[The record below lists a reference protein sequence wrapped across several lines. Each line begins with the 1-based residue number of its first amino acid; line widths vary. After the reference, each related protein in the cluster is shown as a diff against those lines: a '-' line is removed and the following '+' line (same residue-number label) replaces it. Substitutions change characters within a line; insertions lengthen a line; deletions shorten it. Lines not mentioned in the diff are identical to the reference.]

1 MAMSGSLKPEDKF
14 SEQTKALLMI
24 QVMGQTSV
32 NFLNKKKLGKEMQ
45 EHLSAFEIDEAD
57 LMEFAEF
64 FVDSSMNSKA
74 YKTAVFGAIPMSDA
88 GAATRL
94 AEHIDEITR
103 IIPSRFALEE
113 EGRPLRAALL
123 AAFRKLVKN
132 ADSILGELGL

>member
-1 MAMSGSLKPEDKF
+1 MGDISDIQEKYSA
-14 SEQTKALLMI
+14 QAKALLMI

-32 NFLNKKKLGKEMQ
+32 NFLNKKKLTKEMQ
-45 EHLSAFEIDEAD
+45 GHLSAFQIEEEA

-94 AEHIDEITR
+94 AQDIDEITR
-103 IIPSRFALEE
+103 VIPGKLGLEDDSRQLRMVLFA
-113 EGRPLRAALL
+113 AY
-123 AAFRKLVKN
+123 RKYVKN
-132 ADSILGELGL
+132 ADGILAELGIT